1 MLVVCLGSLL
11 VALVLARKSLGPD
24 PFDCSVVT
32 PVSSL
37 QVSGNRLVVVHIKG
51 VDNFGRCLQ
60 SVKPDDSVCSRL
72 NFDAVDVAYPCNLH
86 ILLTISV
93 APVPLGECFVPPSG
107 AIFQLQFPLLVEC
120 IVILG
125 VPGPP
130 KRPVLV
136 GDAIKSSWFK

>member
-60 SVKPDDSVCSRL
+60 SVKRDDSVCSRL
-72 NFDAVDVAYPCNLH
+72 NLDAVDVAYPCNLH

-93 APVPLGECFVPPSG
+93 VKVAPVILGECFVPPSG
-107 AIFQLQFPLLVEC
+107 AIFQLQFRLFV
-120 IVILG
+120 
-125 VPGPP
+125 
-130 KRPVLV
+130 
-136 GDAIKSSWFK
+136 